1 MFYCFKVYIGH
12 TWNCI
17 RIDHVKIIIKEIVKW
32 LDESCAVRTY
42 LMKNWCKI
50 KNYNFA
56 FAPDEFVFQTI
67 LFNNVRIREINCYFN
82 TAYVIPD
89 ENKKSR
95 HPKCV
100 NYDELKL
107 KVEEVC
113 NNRMYICFTVRKF
126 DTTICIQKLI
136 QLLPKN

>member
-12 TWNCI
+12 TWNCL
-17 RIDHVKIIIKEIVKW
+17 RIEHVNIIIKEIDKW
-32 LDESCAVRTY
+32 LDKSCAVRSH
-42 LMKNWCKI
+42 LMENWCKHR
-50 KNYNFA
+50 NYNYP

-67 LFNNVRIREINCYFN
+67 LFNNVHIREINCNFN

-89 ENKKSR
+89 ENKQSR

-100 NYDELKL
+100 NYEELKQ